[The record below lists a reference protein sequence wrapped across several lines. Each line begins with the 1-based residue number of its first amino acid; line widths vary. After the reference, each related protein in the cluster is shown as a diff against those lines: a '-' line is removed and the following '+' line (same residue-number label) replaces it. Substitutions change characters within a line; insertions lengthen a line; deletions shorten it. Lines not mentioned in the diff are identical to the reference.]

1 MTDTSLHGNVIYDF
15 SGRSV
20 IVTGAARGIGRG
32 IADLFSVAGAD
43 VTMVDLDEDELVPAA
58 SELQATPIVADISK
72 SADAE
77 RIVAETVRRSGRVD
91 ALINNAGNL
100 RDGVLWKTDD
110 EAWDEVM
117 AVHLGGS
124 FRLTRA
130 CVPHFRSQRY
140 GRIVNFTSYTGLRG
154 NPGQAN
160 YAAAKAGLVGF
171 TKTAAKELARFGVT
185 VNAVAPMAATR
196 MIMSM
201 PDDKRAAME
210 ALIPIGRFAEPPE
223 IAAAVAFLASVE
235 AGYITGAVLQVD
247 GGISM

>member
-1 MTDTSLHGNVIYDF
+1 MTDTSLPGNVIYDF

-91 ALINNAGNL
+91 VLINNAGNL

>member
-1 MTDTSLHGNVIYDF
+1 MTDSSPPGNVIYDF

-58 SELQATPIVADISK
+58 AELQATPIVADISK

-91 ALINNAGNL
+91 VLVNNAGNL
-100 RDGVLWKTDD
+100 REGVLWKTDD
-110 EAWDEVM
+110 EAWDEVI

-235 AGYITGAVLQVD
+235 ASYITGAVLQVD

>member
-1 MTDTSLHGNVIYDF
+1 MTSTGNVIYDF

-32 IADLFSVAGAD
+32 IADLFSAAGAD

-58 SELQATPIVADISK
+58 SELHATPIVADISQ

-77 RIVAETVRRSGRVD
+77 RIVSETMERSGRVD
-91 ALINNAGNL
+91 VLINNAGNL

-110 EAWDEVM
+110 EAWDQVM

-196 MIMSM
+196 MIMGM
-201 PDDKRAAME
+201 PDDKRAAMQ
-210 ALIPIGRFAEPPE
+210 ALIPVGRFAEPAE
-223 IAAAVAFLASVE
+223 IAAAVGFLASVE